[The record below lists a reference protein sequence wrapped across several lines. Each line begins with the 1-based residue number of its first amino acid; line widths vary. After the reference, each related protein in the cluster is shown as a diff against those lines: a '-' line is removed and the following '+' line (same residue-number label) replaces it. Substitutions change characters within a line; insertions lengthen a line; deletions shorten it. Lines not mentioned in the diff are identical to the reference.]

1 MGQSIE
7 LRRYL
12 MAFEISRFSEAGLDL
27 LSQISSSKALKIK
40 NIYADSA
47 YHEDEDLEQD
57 PYWWSEQTATTMA
70 KVDATI
76 SSISP
81 IEGQARLIIDLSLK
95 ASETSDITIRTVVI
109 TACAVESG
117 VEGEEVVFAGISDE
131 DGVEV
136 IYRGGIKISTAVSFY
151 FKFNNTSNIEIDT
164 GIDPNFVIHSELDRF
179 VSCHALGSVG
189 TGDNQT
195 VYGDKTFYNTLISS
209 GLLRI
214 NSENDDLC
222 GGIAA
227 YYNTDDDEYKG
238 VILRCSDVL
247 MGPMFVFSDY
257 SEENETDTTAVTIT
271 KEKAGYNLNVEGS
284 VNAVSLRTEY
294 TQGNTDYTV
303 TQQGDK
309 IRLVRD
315 DETVETVD
323 LGFTYNNNFGIIL
336 DNNPIFEVTST
347 EIDVNSNLV
356 ISGTTEMQNGLTFA
370 EDHAPGTIKM
380 DYSENTGTMMTFGVG
395 DSLDSPNRSI
405 SLSIYRDTI
414 HTHKPLIA
422 ESGLQVS
429 GMIQADMF
437 YGDLVGCIPEPFN
450 EYNVPKGS
458 LCILKVGRP
467 NGLLRGAKIVK
478 TAGPNIWS
486 TVGASESF
494 QITLASLDNDVA
506 GVTPNLAIGDKF
518 VILSSCGLNG
528 IALAMRIE

>member
-1 MGQSIE
+1 
-7 LRRYL
+7 
-12 MAFEISRFSEAGLDL
+12 MAFEISRFSEAGLNL

-47 YHEDEDLEQD
+47 YHEDDDLEQD
-57 PYWWSEQTATTMA
+57 PHWWSEQTATTMA
-70 KVDATI
+70 KVDAKI

-95 ASETSDITIRTVVI
+95 ASQTSDITIRTVVI

-136 IYRGGIKISTAVSFY
+136 IYRSGIKISTAVSFY
-151 FKFNNTSNIEIDT
+151 FKFNNTANIEIDT

-195 VYGDKTFYNTLISS
+195 VYGDKNFCDALISS

-227 YYNTDDDEYKG
+227 YHNTDDDAYKG
-238 VILRCSDVL
+238 VILRCSDVF

-271 KEKAGYNLNVEGS
+271 KEKAGYNLNVAGG
-284 VNAVSLRTEY
+284 VNAISLRTEF
-294 TQGNTDYTV
+294 TQGNTDYSV

-315 DETVETVD
+315 AGTTIETID

-336 DNNPIFEVTST
+336 ENNPIFEVTST

-356 ISGTTEMQNGLTFA
+356 ISGTTEMQNGLTL
-370 EDHAPGTIKM
+370 DLDVDGSNIPGTIKM
-380 DYSENTGTMMTFGVG
+380 AHSENTGTMMTFGVG
-395 DSLDSPNRSI
+395 DSLDAPNRNV
-405 SLSIYRDTI
+405 SLSIYQDTI

-422 ESGLQVS
+422 ESGLQVT
-429 GMIQADMF
+429 GMIQSDVF
-437 YGDLVGCIPEPFN
+437 YGDLWGCIPSPLN
-450 EYNVPKGS
+450 QYNVPKGS
-458 LCILKVGRP
+458 LCILKVGRAA
-467 NGLLRGAKIVK
+467 GLLRGAEIVK
-478 TAGPNIWS
+478 TAAPNTWS

-494 QITLASLDNDVA
+494 EITLASLNNDVA
-506 GVTPNLAIGDKF
+506 GETPNLAIGDKF

-528 IALAMRIE
+528 LALAMRIE

>member
-1 MGQSIE
+1 
-7 LRRYL
+7 

-47 YHEDEDLEQD
+47 YHEDDDLEQD

-136 IYRGGIKISTAVSFY
+136 IYRSGIKISTAVSFY
-151 FKFNNTSNIEIDT
+151 FKFNNTANIEIDT

-179 VSCHALGSVG
+179 VSCHALGSVS
-189 TGDNQT
+189 TGESQT
-195 VYGDKTFYNTLISS
+195 ILGEKTFAGDTRFLNSIEVSSEFEDTCGSISS
-209 GLLRI
+209 
-214 NSENDDLC
+214 
-222 GGIAA
+222 
-227 YYNTDDDEYKG
+227 YYDPDDDSYKG
-238 VILRCSDVL
+238 VLVRSKNIS
-247 MGPMFVFSDY
+247 MGSMVVFSDY
-257 SEENETDTTAVTIT
+257 DAENEVDTTAVTIT

-284 VNAVSLRTEY
+284 VNAISLRTEY

-336 DNNPIFEVTST
+336 DNDPIFEVTST
-347 EIDVNSNLV
+347 EIDVNANLV
-356 ISGTTEMQNGLTFA
+356 ISGTTEMQDGLTL
-370 EDHAPGTIKM
+370 DLDVDGSNIPGTIKM
-380 DYSENTGTMMTFGVG
+380 AYSENTGTMMTFGVG
-395 DSLDSPNRSI
+395 DSLDAPNRSI
-405 SLSIYRDTI
+405 SLSIYQDTI

-422 ESGLQVS
+422 ENGLQVT
-429 GMIQADMF
+429 GVLAADTF
-437 YGDLVGCIPEPFN
+437 YGDLWGCIPEPLN
-450 EYNVPKGS
+450 EWDCKRGT
-458 LCILKVGRP
+458 LCVIKATTVSGTVAY
-467 NGLLRGAKIVK
+467 NGLLRGDRIVK
-478 TAGPNIWS
+478 VDAQGNWS
-486 TVGASESF
+486 KVGSSQTF
-494 QITLASLDNDVA
+494 QIALASFDGTVA
-506 GVTPNLAIGDKF
+506 NTTPNLAIGDRF
-518 VILSSCGLNG
+518 SIITSGGNDG
-528 IALAMRIE
+528 TYLAMRI

>member
-1 MGQSIE
+1 
-7 LRRYL
+7 

-47 YHEDEDLEQD
+47 YHEDDDLEQD

-136 IYRGGIKISTAVSFY
+136 IYRSGIKISTAVSFY
-151 FKFNNTSNIEIDT
+151 FKFNNTANIEIDT
-164 GIDPNFVIHSELDRF
+164 GINPNFVIHSELDRF
-179 VSCHALGSVG
+179 VSCHALGSVS

-195 VYGDKTFYNTLISS
+195 VYGDKNFYNTLISS

-214 NSENDDLC
+214 NSGNNDLC

-227 YYNTDDDEYKG
+227 YYNTDDEYKG
-238 VILRCSDVL
+238 IILRCSDVS

-257 SEENETDTTAVTIT
+257 SEENETDTSALTIT
-271 KEKAGYNLNVEGS
+271 KEKAGYNLNAAGS
-284 VNAVSLRTEY
+284 VNAISLRTEY

-336 DNNPIFEVTST
+336 DNAPIFEVTST

-356 ISGTTEMQNGLTFA
+356 ISGTTEMQDGLTL
-370 EDHAPGTIKM
+370 DLDVNGSNIPGTIKM
-380 DYSENTGTMMTFGVG
+380 EHSENTGAMMTFGVG
-395 DSLDSPNRSI
+395 DSLDAPNRNI
-405 SLSIYRDTI
+405 SLSIYSDTI

-429 GMIQADMF
+429 GMIQADAF
-437 YGDLVGCIPEPFN
+437 YGRLWGTTPYPSS
-450 EYNVPKGS
+450 EYDSPRGS
-458 LCILKVGRP
+458 LAVIKATTTGGQVLYNGLTRGDQITKVDAQGNWSKVGSSQ
-467 NGLLRGAKIVK
+467 
-478 TAGPNIWS
+478 T
-486 TVGASESF
+486 F
-494 QITLASLDNDVA
+494 QIALTSFDGTVASSGLNAV
-506 GVTPNLAIGDKF
+506 IGDKF
-518 VILSSCGLNG
+518 VIITSGGNDG
-528 IALAMRIE
+528 TYLAMRI

>member
-1 MGQSIE
+1 
-7 LRRYL
+7 

-47 YHEDEDLEQD
+47 YHEDDDLEQD

-136 IYRGGIKISTAVSFY
+136 IYRSGIKISTAVSFY
-151 FKFNNTSNIEIDT
+151 FKFNNTANIEIDT

-179 VSCHALGSVG
+179 VSCHALGSAS

-195 VYGDKTFYNTLISS
+195 VYGDKNFYNTLISS

-284 VNAVSLRTEY
+284 VNAISLRTEY

-336 DNNPIFEVTST
+336 DNDPIFEVTST

-356 ISGTTEMQNGLTFA
+356 ISGTTEIGGGLTL
-370 EDHAPGTIKM
+370 DLDVDGSNIPGTIKM
-380 DYSENTGTMMTFGVG
+380 EYSENTGTMMTFGVG
-395 DSLDSPNRSI
+395 DSLDAPNRNV

-437 YGDLVGCIPEPFN
+437 YGDLWGCIPEPLN
-450 EYNVPKGS
+450 EWDCKRGT
-458 LCILKVGRP
+458 LCVIKATTVSGTVAY
-467 NGLLRGAKIVK
+467 NGLLRGDRIVK
-478 TAGPNIWS
+478 VDAQGNWS
-486 TVGASESF
+486 KVGSSQTF
-494 QITLASLDNDVA
+494 QIALASFDGTVA
-506 GVTPNLAIGDKF
+506 NTTPNLAIGDRF
-518 VILSSCGLNG
+518 AIITSGGNDG
-528 IALAMRIE
+528 TYLAMRI